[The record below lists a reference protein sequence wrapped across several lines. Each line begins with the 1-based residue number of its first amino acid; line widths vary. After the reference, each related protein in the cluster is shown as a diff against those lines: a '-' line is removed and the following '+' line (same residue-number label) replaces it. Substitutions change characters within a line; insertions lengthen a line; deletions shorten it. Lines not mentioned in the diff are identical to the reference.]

1 MNEYRIFLTGEVA
14 GAWKRLVGRFY
25 WLHDNQII
33 EHLLEIHNVYCKH
46 VCLLDLSNETQTS
59 RLTGNKEKPDLIPS
73 ATISTEIGLA
83 SRLHGIGSTESV
95 TRSTEPNKTQPAEQS
110 MDIKE
115 EPESMEFTESEN
127 LRNESLLPL
136 NPSTRDPGGGGI
148 SSAGELDPS
157 SKSSLPVIVN
167 VASLANI
174 RGQEVTPLV
183 QSLGL
188 EVTPRIQ
195 QPVMQDLGV
204 NLYSQG
210 QKVLWI
216 VKNAQSSVQP
226 LNPHCI
232 QSVNQNDA
240 QILNQRTAHL
250 VSQNSVQIGN
260 PNSIQSVTQQNT
272 AKVVNPNITQLLN
285 QSSAHLVN
293 QNTANSVQS
302 VNPSSIQLMN
312 QNSTQSVKQYSAQA
326 VNLNNA
332 QLLNQRSAHLGN
344 PNSSHEAENLSEKVD
359 QEHGRNQERK
369 ESVSRNSAEEDE
381 GPSTSVVDDS
391 ETDDEFSEDKES
403 STTVGIETMDSSVA
417 CSVTTPYYRCCVP
430 MCNNDSRLNT
440 SGQVTFHD
448 FPTDKTKRKEWIQK
462 IQRDKE
468 ADFHISSSTVVCS
481 AHFLPAEIGTSSTG
495 LKQLKPG
502 SVPSLFPWN
511 PVVKLVRPSM
521 EMSPANTG
529 RRNEELTTDTGTQQ
543 GSSSSIPSP
552 SHKRMENRM
561 YQYLACNN
569 EEYSHHC
576 SPAMQQN
583 STYHET
589 QGVSKSCDYKC
600 ICCARLHVGNP
611 CSCNVSTT
619 TISTQT
625 EQDVPRGLNADWF
638 WKRGTYEHSVLQKRI
653 REVFHKYQVSG
664 PRDLAWETATSEVM
678 TFFSQSMPQTQEIRR
693 KLQERMKKALDW
705 IRYYG
710 KKQVEAQNQQI
721 SVHSLMRG
729 SKTPRAASPA
739 CLIYENESGASDCST
754 EKLDQPIPALP
765 CSESD
770 DGEVSFPSLVKR
782 RKRKK
787 KIR

>member
-25 WLHDNQII
+25 WLHDNHII

-73 ATISTEIGLA
+73 ATISTESGLA
-83 SRLHGIGSTESV
+83 SILHGVGSTESV
-95 TRSTEPNKTQPAEQS
+95 TRPTDPNKGQPPEQS
-110 MDIKE
+110 MVIKE
-115 EPESMEFTESEN
+115 EPEAMEFAESEN
-127 LRNESLLPL
+127 IRVESSLPL
-136 NPSTRDPGGGGI
+136 HPSTRDPGGGGI
-148 SSAGELDPS
+148 SSAGEPTPS

-174 RGQEVTPLV
+174 GGQ
-183 QSLGL
+183 

-293 QNTANSVQS
+293 QNTANSVQT

-332 QLLNQRSAHLGN
+332 QLLNQSNAHLLN
-344 PNSSHEAENLSEKVD
+344 SNSSQAAKNLSENVD
-359 QEHGRNQERK
+359 QEHGKNQDRK

-391 ETDDEFSEDKES
+391 ETEDEFSEDKES
-403 STTVGIETMDSSVA
+403 STTVVIETMDSSVA
-417 CSVTTPYYRCCVP
+417 CSVTTPYYHCCVP

-468 ADFHISSSTVVCS
+468 ADFHILSSTVVCS

-511 PVVKLVRPSM
+511 SVVKLVRPSM
-521 EMSPANTG
+521 EMAPANTG
-529 RRNEELTTDTGTQQ
+529 RLSDELTTDTGTPQ
-543 GSSSSIPSP
+543 GSSSSTPSP

-561 YQYLACNN
+561 YQNLACNN

-653 REVFHKYQVSG
+653 REVVHKYQVSG

-710 KKQVEAQNQQI
+710 KKQAEAQNQQI

-754 EKLDQPIPALP
+754 EKLEQPIPVVP
-765 CSESD
+765 CSDSD

-782 RKRKK
+782 RKRSTRRK
-787 KIR
+787 